1 MDVLLCFLPLPDTIF
16 ENTEENLSLLLLKM
30 LVKALASVAQLVGT
44 SSNNPKVVVLI
55 PVRAHA

>member
-44 SSNNPKVVVLI
+44 SSHNPKVVVLI